1 MAKTIGDI
9 TLYTVLELSQ
19 SLDITEVTIRRYIK
33 EGKLKATKIGGKYHI
48 SEETLRELLNSGR
61 NLADDIDQDKA
72 GDAN

>member
-61 NLADDIDQDKA
+61 DLADDSKDQA
-72 GDAN
+72 GDTN